1 MEEERLKDIFND
13 YDPELSSSRNFI
25 ERLER
30 NLNAVEL
37 IHKENAKAT
46 RRNKA
51 AVMIASIAGFLTGFI
66 FSHILPYIEKT
77 LAELINPTHTYMLLS
92 HLENVADFPQ
102 VLSWMIIGG
111 VSVFASVGTYN
122 MIISHQPLTS
132 GRREG

>member
-37 IHKENAKAT
+37 IQKENAKAT

-51 AVMIASIAGFLTGFI
+51 AVLIASIAGFITGFI
-66 FSHILPYIEKT
+66 F
-77 LAELINPTHTYMLLS
+77 
-92 HLENVADFPQ
+92 
-102 VLSWMIIGG
+102 
-111 VSVFASVGTYN
+111 
-122 MIISHQPLTS
+122 
-132 GRREG
+132 